1 MKNIKFKEY
10 LTEQLKDTN
19 FKKEWDS
26 LEQVYNSIVS
36 CIKNNNET
44 NTTDRCSKHK
54 GTSYD

>member
-1 MKNIKFKEY
+1 MKNIKFNEY
-10 LTEQLKDTN
+10 LTEQLKDPN

-26 LEQVYNSIVS
+26 LEQEYNSIVS
-36 CIKNNNET
+36 CIKNTNET